1 MISLGMRKL
10 KRLLK
15 RLLLFSLFIIL
26 AIVLF
31 NTFTNNTHQIDVPAY
46 SAPNIPQGVETKLQ
60 AAIQIPTISTVE
72 NLDSSAFTKFND
84 LLQTQFPLVDSIL
97 EHEIISDFS
106 HIYHWRGKDE
116 SLAPILLL
124 AHLDVVPIEAST
136 KADWKVEP
144 FSGKIEN
151 DFIWGRGSLDDKL
164 NVIGILEA
172 AEVML
177 EKQYIP
183 MRSVYFAFGHDEEIG
198 GKNGAQKM
206 AQHFKNK
213 GIEFAYVMD
222 EGMIVLENAMP
233 GVNNPVGLI
242 GVSEKGYASIT
253 ITADLGEGGHSSMPP
268 PETAIGVLSK
278 AIATLQDNPFPASL
292 EGVPSQTF
300 DFTSPEMSFGYKM
313 IFSNQWLFKGLL
325 KKILSGKKTTNAL
338 IRTTTAPTIIS
349 GGTKDNV
356 LPSKAEATI
365 NFRIKPGETSET
377 VIERLNDI
385 IDDDRVTPSMKKFN
399 FSSEPSPISPVDG
412 FGFTTIQKTIQ
423 ELFPESIVAPAMVIA
438 GTDARFYSDVSKNIY
453 RFMPVQL
460 TNEDLPSIHGIN
472 EKIHV
477 DAYRKLVQF
486 YMRLIE
492 NSSR

>member
-1 MISLGMRKL
+1 MRKL
-10 KRLLK
+10 KRLLSQ
-15 RLLLFSLFIIL
+15 LLLFSFLIIL

-31 NTFTNNTHQIDVPAY
+31 NTVTNTSQQIEVAEY
-46 SAPNIPQGVETKLQ
+46 SAPSIPAGVEKNLQ
-60 AAIQIPTISTVE
+60 AAIQIPTISDPE
-72 NLDSSAFTKFND
+72 LMDSSNFIKFNN
-84 LLQTQFPLVDSIL
+84 LLNSQFPLVDSIL
-97 EHEIISDFS
+97 HHETISSFS
-106 HIYHWRGKDE
+106 HIYHWQGKDE
-116 SLAPILLL
+116 SLEPILLL
-124 AHLDVVPIEAST
+124 AHLDVVPIEEST
-136 KADWKVEP
+136 KQDWKQAP

-151 DFIWGRGSLDDKL
+151 DIIWGRGALDDKL

-177 EKQYIP
+177 EKQYTP
-183 MRSVYFAFGHDEEIG
+183 MRSVYFAFGHDEEVG
-198 GKNGAQKM
+198 GTNGAQKI
-206 AQHFKNK
+206 AQHFKAK
-213 GIEFAYVMD
+213 GIEFAYVID

-233 GVNNPVGLI
+233 GVSNPVGLI
-242 GVSEKGYASIT
+242 GISEKGYASIT

-268 PETAIGVLSK
+268 PETAIGVLSN
-278 AIATLQDNPFPASL
+278 AITALQDHPFPASL
-292 EGVPSQTF
+292 DGVPSQTF
-300 DFTSPEMSFGYKM
+300 GFTSPEMSFGYKM

-377 VIERLNDI
+377 VMNRIAEVVDDERI
-385 IDDDRVTPSMKKFN
+385 SISMKKFN
-399 FSSEPSPISPVDG
+399 FSSDPSPISSVDG

-423 ELFPESIVAPAMVIA
+423 ELFPEAIVAPAMVIA
-438 GTDARFYSDVSKNIY
+438 GTDSRFYSEVSKNIY

-477 DAYRKLVQF
+477 DAYRKLIQF